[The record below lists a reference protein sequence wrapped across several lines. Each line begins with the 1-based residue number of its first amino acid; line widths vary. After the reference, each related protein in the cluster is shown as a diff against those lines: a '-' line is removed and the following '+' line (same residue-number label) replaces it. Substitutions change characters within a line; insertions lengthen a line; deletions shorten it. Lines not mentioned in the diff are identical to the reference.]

1 MPISDLPSKVEG
13 KNYPRSPCSV
23 FRSILYVRTA
33 RVRVWLRVDV
43 GTGAHPSRRRL
54 TTSAAAGE
62 DC

>member
-1 MPISDLPSKVEG
+1 ML
-13 KNYPRSPCSV
+13 
-23 FRSILYVRTA
+23 RSILYVRTA

>member
-1 MPISDLPSKVEG
+1 MLRVPFDTVQP
-13 KNYPRSPCSV
+13 
-23 FRSILYVRTA
+23 YVRTA
-33 RVRVWLRVDV
+33 RMRVWLRVDV